1 MYLAEKYFKLIQRI
15 YNFDFWHITMG
26 FPLGVMFIN
35 YSVKNKVKN
44 YIVRC
49 VGEDIQLN
57 RDIGYGYSIDED
69 NLKVIQKYLPQCRN
83 LISISKS
90 ISDRYKDLG
99 INSKAIHN
107 ISNGVSTER
116 FNPLT
121 LKKKNEI
128 RKGYGI
134 FDDEKVLITLG
145 RNHPKKTINF

>member
-1 MYLAEKYFKLIQRI
+1 
-15 YNFDFWHITMG
+15 MG

-99 INSKAIHN
+99 IASDAIHN
-107 ISNGVSTER
+107 ITNGVSTER
-116 FNPLT
+116 FKPLT
-121 LKKKNEI
+121 KK
-128 RKGYGI
+128 RKMS
-134 FDDEKVLITLG
+134 
-145 RNHPKKTINF
+145 

>member
-35 YSVKNKVKN
+35 YLVKNKVKN

-116 FNPLT
+116 
-121 LKKKNEI
+121 
-128 RKGYGI
+128 
-134 FDDEKVLITLG
+134 V
-145 RNHPKKTINF
+145 